1 PTPCAASH
9 PPAVRISI
17 LSVWKPPASTTPHT
31 LSLHDALPISPGLGA
46 SPNPI
51 SVGSDLQVAVQI
63 FVDAAPPSPT
73 AVTVS
78 VPSTATSDRKS
89 RGENSRAV
97 GSSYAVSGT
106 PGTTFVGTVFVQGRG
121 LGE

>member
-78 VPSTATSDRKS
+78 VPSNATSIEI
-89 RGENSRAV
+89 GRASCRV
-97 GSSYAVSGT
+97 RVESSVAGGGVA
-106 PGTTFVGTVFVQGRG
+106 GTTVVRAGVVELCGDG
-121 LGE
+121 